1 MQCII
6 IYLLLCWWCYRLRP
20 VSDVILV
27 TTKHTIASRPHL
39 ACLSQGWNFCSEGT
53 LRFPTTLY
61 WGHKSFSF
69 SGVTSERR
77 INSNLLQVF
86 LFLAFLRTAN
96 TEWVWICSKPPS
108 RKWESCYMSQNVSF
122 WAKIQL
128 CVQNSFCSFGAENY
142 ELHNFP

>member
-6 IYLLLCWWCYRLRP
+6 IYLLLCWWCYILRP

-27 TTKHTIASRPHL
+27 TMKHTIASRPHL

-86 LFLAFLRTAN
+86 LLLF
-96 TEWVWICSKPPS
+96 
-108 RKWESCYMSQNVSF
+108 WELLTLNE
-122 WAKIQL
+122 
-128 CVQNSFCSFGAENY
+128 FGYAQSPQAENGSRAICHKMSHFGPKSSSVCKTHSAV
-142 ELHNFP
+142 LGQKTISCIIFP